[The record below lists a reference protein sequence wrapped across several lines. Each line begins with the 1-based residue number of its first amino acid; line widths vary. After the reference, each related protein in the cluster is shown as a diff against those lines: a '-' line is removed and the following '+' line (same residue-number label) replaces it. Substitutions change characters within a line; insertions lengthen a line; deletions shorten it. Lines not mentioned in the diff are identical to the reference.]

1 MLAAAHDDCVVVFS
15 VEIYQLLAFSI
26 TCIAFRRRLSMFME
40 GDLVLSIVLK
50 LASMKELV
58 CAFSLEING
67 DSLDDCFKRLLTL
80 T

>member
-40 GDLVLSIVLK
+40 GDLVLNI
-50 LASMKELV
+50 
-58 CAFSLEING
+58 
-67 DSLDDCFKRLLTL
+67 LL
-80 T
+80 